1 MAPTPCF
8 WSGLNKDKALCT
20 VLALSRNSVNAGT
33 VTADCPLQEWRGW
46 HSRHVQSGG
55 QRPWLLSG
63 TFLGNPL
70 MLSTKGGLSPGVLLS
85 FSCAGRLS
93 QGPSVVQRGH
103 KALCASVG
111 SLPAD
116 EAFGRRI
123 SGGKDSYAV
132 GIPAGPVQI
141 SSLSI
146 IQLWDLVRLPSEPQ
160 LPDLLNGHSNRM
172 SQDYWKRNLNSC
184 LDSV

>member
-1 MAPTPCF
+1 MAQQ
-8 WSGLNKDKALCT
+8 A
-20 VLALSRNSVNAGT
+20 
-33 VTADCPLQEWRGW
+33 CPFRGDRQEHGGQR
-46 HSRHVQSGG
+46 GG
-55 QRPWLLSG
+55 QRPCLLSG
-63 TFLGNPL
+63 TFLGIPL
-70 MLSTKGGLSPGVLLS
+70 MLSTKGGLSPGLLLS

-93 QGPSVVQRGH
+93 QGPFRLYPSVVQRGH
-103 KALCASVG
+103 KALSASVD
-111 SLPAD
+111 SLPED

-132 GIPAGPVQI
+132 GILAGPVQI

-160 LPDLLNGHSNRM
+160 FPDLLNGHSNRT

-184 LDSV
+184 LDSI